1 MRKIGLFLL
10 VFMVTLTSLWAAEWN
25 IEGVWVSNNG
35 KTTYEI
41 LGGLKPNRGPL
52 IVVES
57 GIETNLGSWKYKDD
71 TYYLKTGWFESEA
84 KFQTND
90 MFTYNYDSYK
100 RSENIEE
107 NNIISIKDDEK
118 GFIDMLTSYS
128 WTDGDDRESV
138 LFHTTF
144 SNDSGVQER
153 FDADGSLNSFRS
165 WSVGSGV
172 MKIGSTVLV
181 DCRIS
186 DRFMIGVDSDDNFA
200 LYKRVALTAKVDKT
214 NLKEEREKFL
224 DELTTDSW
232 FQKSYYNSTY
242 YVRFRPIESELKGRL
257 IETKDKQ
264 LYSWCNWEYS
274 PETGTIKIGYTTYP
288 GAVVVGDTLAFIKN
302 NGDQEFYR
310 RVPGG
315 ENHRFTVS
323 DVTNV
328 ALSETN
334 IPKISKILEGQFQ
347 YDDYIYNFEFS
358 ENKPSGYVHKFITE
372 PFNITG
378 NKFSN
383 DLIGDSSEQLWTV
396 EDVVI
401 FGERSLLKRDTQKV
415 WMRPM
420 SDEEANIVQSEAE
433 QTTEMSLNKNV
444 VVRVRT
450 KDGRTID
457 VDLPIADFSEIAD
470 MTIVVE

>member
-1 MRKIGLFLL
+1 
-10 VFMVTLTSLWAAEWN
+10 
-25 IEGVWVSNNG
+25 
-35 KTTYEI
+35 
-41 LGGLKPNRGPL
+41 
-52 IVVES
+52 
-57 GIETNLGSWKYKDD
+57 
-71 TYYLKTGWFESEA
+71 
-84 KFQTND
+84 
-90 MFTYNYDSYK
+90 
-100 RSENIEE
+100 
-107 NNIISIKDDEK
+107 
-118 GFIDMLTSYS
+118 MLTSYS

-302 NGDQEFYR
+302 NGYQEFYR